1 MDSQGGLNG
10 IALTQAALEA
20 EIGRFGNIFVAVAI
34 LLFAYSSIIGNYYY
48 GEANIRFLTRNA
60 RSASCRKWVMAVYRL
75 LAGGVVVIFGALAS
89 LDLVWSLGDL
99 CMALLTACNLYAI
112 ARLGKYAFR
121 LLDDYRAQKKAGK
134 NPVFR
139 RDSLPETA
147 ELDLECWE

>member
-1 MDSQGGLNG
+1 
-10 IALTQAALEA
+10 
-20 EIGRFGNIFVAVAI
+20 
-34 LLFAYSSIIGNYYY
+34 
-48 GEANIRFLTRNA
+48 
-60 RSASCRKWVMAVYRL
+60 
-75 LAGGVVVIFGALAS
+75 FGALAS

-147 ELDLECWE
+147 KLDLECWE